1 MTSLQLQLLVV
12 TDQYCNIISRG
23 NHKLLSSFILQK
35 SKLRAA
41 VHPAPGWS
49 RFGWFVPGTVC
60 TFLEGEET
68 SHKGQ
73 QDTGF
78 ILGSQ
83 INMHVVVCL
92 IDVCPL
98 KAPCSDGEGWS
109 PQSHWCAAWSMRRR
123 AEQELSP
130 MQNFNVTAHT
140 RVNTSF
146 PWGVPGIYGS
156 PRGFAAV
163 PAMLQEPHAVLS
175 AVLDQHW
182 HFLEHLCFSW
192 SSLLSILTRLDVAYL
207 QWLGQL
213 ISAGLEGMI

>member
-23 NHKLLSSFILQK
+23 NHKLLSSFLLQK
-35 SKLRAA
+35 SKFRADA
-41 VHPAPGWS
+41 HPPPGWS

-83 INMHVVVCL
+83 INMHIVVCL
-92 IDVCPL
+92 IDMCPL
-98 KAPCSDGEGWS
+98 KAPCSDGEGCS
-109 PQSHWCAAWSMRRR
+109 SQSHWCAAWSTRRR

-130 MQNFNVTAHT
+130 MQNFNVTAHPELT
-140 RVNTSF
+140 PHSHEESQGF
-146 PWGVPGIYGS
+146 MALPGDLLLFQPCSRS
-156 PRGFAAV
+156 P
-163 PAMLQEPHAVLS
+163 MQCCLQCWIS
-175 AVLDQHW
+175 TGI
-182 HFLEHLCFSW
+182 SW
-192 SSLLSILTRLDVAYL
+192 STCVFLGALSSPYWPDLVLLIFSD
-207 QWLGQL
+207 
-213 ISAGLEGMI
+213 